1 MDRSTIIGIM
11 LKHSDGDREYY
22 EPKLSAED
30 VNAIFAIL
38 DKYGD
43 NNESIRGDLVVI
55 DND

>member
-1 MDRSTIIGIM
+1 M

-30 VNAIFAIL
+30 VTAIYAIL

-55 DND
+55 GND